1 MATDEAT
8 RWRDGAG
15 PPNDRF
21 VRPSGEWG
29 SETALS
35 DVSFDETVRRHHWR
49 FDADAY
55 DNVYVVGDVHGCIDE
70 LRTLWDRLDPSPDE
84 MVVFVGDLVRK
95 GPDSAAVVEFVASQ
109 PNAVSVRGNNEAK
122 VLDNEVDTAPFESVL
137 VDIASLPLVVSWGDS
152 LAVHGGI
159 DTRHPLSDQRPHDV
173 LESRAIPPEN
183 GYGGP
188 FWFEQYDGPGRVFF
202 GHTVLESPFVSET
215 AVGLDTGCV
224 YGGALTAYDCQR
236 EECLRVPAQE
246 TYQQRS
252 DDKVLDV

>member
-1 MATDEAT
+1 MATDQAR
-8 RWRDGAG
+8 RWNDAAG
-15 PPNDRF
+15 PPSDQF
-21 VRPSGEWG
+21 VRPTDEWG
-29 SETALS
+29 SETALA
-35 DVSFDETVRRHHWR
+35 DVSFDETIAKHHWR

-70 LRTLWDRLDPSPDE
+70 LRTLWNRLDPTREE

-95 GPDSAAVVEFVASQ
+95 GPESTAVVEFVASQ

-122 VLDNEVDTAPFESVL
+122 ITDNEVDTALFEPVL
-137 VDIASLPLVVSWGDS
+137 ADIASLPLVVSWGDS

-159 DTRHPLSDQRPHDV
+159 DTRHSLSDQQPRDV

-183 GYGGP
+183 GYDGP
-188 FWFEQYDGPGRVFF
+188 FWFQQYDGPGRVFF
-202 GHTVLESPFVSET
+202 GHTVLESPFVAET

-224 YGGALTAYDCQR
+224 YGGALTAYDCKR
-236 EECLRVPAQE
+236 DECLRVPAQE
-246 TYQQRS
+246 TYQRRS